1 MPHTEGTKA
10 LHILNLEDNALD
22 AELLHAALTD
32 GGLACEILQVQTR
45 ADYIAALKS
54 GNFDLILADYALPSF
69 DGLSALKIAQE
80 ACPEVPFVLVSGVLG
95 EERAIEAL
103 KSGATDYVLKQQLE
117 RLVPAVQRAMREADQ
132 QTKRMRAEMELRESE
147 KRFRGTFEQAAVGI
161 AHVDADG
168 RWLRVNQRLCEIVGY
183 SREELLQ
190 KTFQKITHPDDLDAD
205 LEKVRQL
212 LAGEIETY
220 SMEKRYF
227 RKDGSIVWINLTSS
241 LMREPSGAPNYFIGV
256 IEDITA
262 RKRAEEEV
270 KTYHRQ
276 QATVAKLGL
285 RALAE
290 NDLKVVMDEAV
301 TLVARTLG
309 VEYCKVLELLPE
321 GGELLLRAGVG
332 WEEGLVGNATV
343 GAGNDSQAGY
353 TLLSEE
359 PVIVEDLGAEQR
371 FSGPPLLHEHGV
383 VSGMSVIIHGRDG
396 PFGVLGVHTKNRR
409 RFTEDDVNFLQTV
422 ANVLCTAI
430 ERKETE
436 EALYKV
442 REAERKRIARD
453 LHDGALQDL
462 TYALAETQ
470 LIQEMSGEPELDSR
484 LERTV
489 EALKRSGR
497 ELHAAVYDLRL
508 EEERDRTFLQQLE
521 SLVELHHEMTPE
533 CEVRLSVEGGF
544 PSSPLPERDQ
554 ELLRILQE
562 ALSNT
567 RKHSDARNV
576 VVSLGMEG
584 DEIFWA
590 EVKDDGRGFDLDT
603 PSGVG
608 LKSMRERARAL
619 GGNLKIESEPGK
631 NTKVRFEVALYKED
645 SETPESE
652 EETRILLVEDHTSYR
667 DAATSVFEREPGF
680 EVVGQAGSL
689 TQARKI
695 LKGGSLAVDVAIVDL
710 GLPDG
715 YGGELIKELR
725 EINPQAQALVLSAS
739 LDKSEVAG
747 AIEAGAA
754 GVLHKS
760 VGMEEVVQAVRRLK
774 AGETLLPPEE
784 VVELLRFAI
793 YHREQEQE
801 AHQAIAQLTPREK
814 EVLQALAEGLESKQ
828 IAERLHISVLTERNH
843 VMSILTKLG
852 VHSRLQ
858 AVVFA
863 LRFDIVKI

>member
-1 MPHTEGTKA
+1 M
-10 LHILNLEDNALD
+10 HILNLEDNALD

-32 GGLACEILQVQTR
+32 GGLACEILRVQTR
-45 ADYIAALKS
+45 ADYIAALES

-132 QTKRMRAEMELRESE
+132 QTKRKRAEVELRESE
-147 KRFRGTFEQAAVGI
+147 KRFRSTFEQAAVGI

-168 RWLRVNQRLCEIVGY
+168 RWLRVNQRLCEIAGY

-190 KTFQKITHPDDLDAD
+190 KTFQEITHPDDLDAD

-270 KTYHRQ
+270 KRYHRQ

-309 VEYCKVLELLPE
+309 VEYCKVLELLPQ

-383 VSGMSVIIHGRDG
+383 NSGMSVIIHGRDG
-396 PFGVLGVHTKNRR
+396 PFGVLNVHTKNHR
-409 RFTEDDVNFLQTV
+409 RFTEDDVNFLQAV

-430 ERKETE
+430 ERKESE

-453 LHDGALQDL
+453 LHDG
-462 TYALAETQ
+462 
-470 LIQEMSGEPELDSR
+470 
-484 LERTV
+484 
-489 EALKRSGR
+489 
-497 ELHAAVYDLRL
+497 
-508 EEERDRTFLQQLE
+508 
-521 SLVELHHEMTPE
+521 
-533 CEVRLSVEGGF
+533 
-544 PSSPLPERDQ
+544 
-554 ELLRILQE
+554 
-562 ALSNT
+562 
-567 RKHSDARNV
+567 
-576 VVSLGMEG
+576 
-584 DEIFWA
+584 
-590 EVKDDGRGFDLDT
+590 
-603 PSGVG
+603 
-608 LKSMRERARAL
+608 
-619 GGNLKIESEPGK
+619 
-631 NTKVRFEVALYKED
+631 
-645 SETPESE
+645 
-652 EETRILLVEDHTSYR
+652 
-667 DAATSVFEREPGF
+667 
-680 EVVGQAGSL
+680 
-689 TQARKI
+689 
-695 LKGGSLAVDVAIVDL
+695 
-710 GLPDG
+710 
-715 YGGELIKELR
+715 
-725 EINPQAQALVLSAS
+725 
-739 LDKSEVAG
+739 
-747 AIEAGAA
+747 
-754 GVLHKS
+754 
-760 VGMEEVVQAVRRLK
+760 
-774 AGETLLPPEE
+774 
-784 VVELLRFAI
+784 
-793 YHREQEQE
+793 
-801 AHQAIAQLTPREK
+801 
-814 EVLQALAEGLESKQ
+814 
-828 IAERLHISVLTERNH
+828 
-843 VMSILTKLG
+843 
-852 VHSRLQ
+852 
-858 AVVFA
+858 
-863 LRFDIVKI
+863 

>member
-1 MPHTEGTKA
+1 
-10 LHILNLEDNALD
+10 
-22 AELLHAALTD
+22 
-32 GGLACEILQVQTR
+32 
-45 ADYIAALKS
+45 
-54 GNFDLILADYALPSF
+54 
-69 DGLSALKIAQE
+69 
-80 ACPEVPFVLVSGVLG
+80 
-95 EERAIEAL
+95 
-103 KSGATDYVLKQQLE
+103 
-117 RLVPAVQRAMREADQ
+117 
-132 QTKRMRAEMELRESE
+132 
-147 KRFRGTFEQAAVGI
+147 
-161 AHVDADG
+161 
-168 RWLRVNQRLCEIVGY
+168 
-183 SREELLQ
+183 
-190 KTFQKITHPDDLDAD
+190 
-205 LEKVRQL
+205 
-212 LAGEIETY
+212 
-220 SMEKRYF
+220 
-227 RKDGSIVWINLTSS
+227 
-241 LMREPSGAPNYFIGV
+241 
-256 IEDITA
+256 
-262 RKRAEEEV
+262 
-270 KTYHRQ
+270 
-276 QATVAKLGL
+276 
-285 RALAE
+285 
-290 NDLKVVMDEAV
+290 
-301 TLVARTLG
+301 
-309 VEYCKVLELLPE
+309 
-321 GGELLLRAGVG
+321 VG

-470 LIQEMSGEPELDSR
+470 LIREMSGEPELDSR

-497 ELHAAVYDLRL
+497 ELRAAVYDLRL

-631 NTKVRFEVALYKED
+631 NTKVRFEVALHRED

-689 TQARKI
+689 TEARKI
-695 LKGGSLAVDVAIVDL
+695 IEGGSLAVDVAIVDL

-793 YHREQEQE
+793 YHRKQEQE